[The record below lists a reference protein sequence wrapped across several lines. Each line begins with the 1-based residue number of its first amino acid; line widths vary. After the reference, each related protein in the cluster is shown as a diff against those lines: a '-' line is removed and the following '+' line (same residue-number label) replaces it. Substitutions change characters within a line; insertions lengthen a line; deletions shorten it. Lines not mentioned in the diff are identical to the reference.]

1 MNNLKNLFNLEYEK
15 VPEKFPWKKNSYLIG
30 LTGTL
35 AAGKSTA
42 SEIFKNHHCTVLN
55 ADDIAK
61 KMYLRPEIKKII
73 IDKFGEESY
82 DGTDKVN
89 LKYLSKKIF
98 SKKEN
103 VQWINHLLHPLVKE
117 EIKQYL
123 KNAKTGE
130 IILYD
135 VPLLFESNS
144 HKEND
149 YDLIIV
155 VDAPIEL
162 RKKRAFERN
171 QWTEE
176 EFMLREKNQMD
187 PSTKKMLANCVL
199 WNDQDKETLEKKILY
214 LIEQIQKNQPK
225 R

>member
-1 MNNLKNLFNLEYEK
+1 M
-15 VPEKFPWKKNSYLIG
+15 
-30 LTGTL
+30 
-35 AAGKSTA
+35 
-42 SEIFKNHHCTVLN
+42 
-55 ADDIAK
+55 
-61 KMYLRPEIKKII
+61 
-73 IDKFGEESY
+73 
-82 DGTDKVN
+82 
-89 LKYLSKKIF
+89 
-98 SKKEN
+98 
-103 VQWINHLLHPLVKE
+103 VKE
-117 EIKQYL
+117 EIKQYF

-199 WNDQDKETLEKKILY
+199 WNDQDKETLKKKILY